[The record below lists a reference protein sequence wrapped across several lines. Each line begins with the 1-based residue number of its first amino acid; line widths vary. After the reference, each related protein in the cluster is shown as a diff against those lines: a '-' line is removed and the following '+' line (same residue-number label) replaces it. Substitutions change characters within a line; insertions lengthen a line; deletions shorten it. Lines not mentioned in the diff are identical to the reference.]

1 MEKRNRFRV
10 HGEISAGDSA
20 LKRQANSQ
28 EKTVAELRSA
38 G

>member
-20 LKRQANSQ
+20 LKNKLIPQ